1 MNLFQKLLHDEHG
14 FIITTE
20 LVIIATLLV
29 IGLITGIQCLQAAV
43 VAELKD
49 VGDAIGSLNQSY
61 SYSGMRGC
69 WSWGRNGAHS
79 NYTRGSAFFDTVDEY
94 RENVEIGCLDYGYG
108 ATIQSGS
115 RIIEDGTLIESHGG
129 RVLESR
135 SGATIQQHS
144 IETGPCPS
152 ADGLPCPDR
161 ACPPGSTI
169 IEDGPGPTLAPQD
182 CPPEQ
187 DCPDAEAAH

>member
-1 MNLFQKLLHDEHG
+1 MNLLQKLLHDEHG

-43 VAELKD
+43 VSELKD
-49 VGDAIGSLNQSY
+49 VGAAIGSLNQSY

-79 NYTRGSAFFDTVDEY
+79 NYTRGSAFYDQVDEY
-94 RENVEIGCLDYGYG
+94 RANVEIGCIDYSVTSEPTPAISRPG
-108 ATIQSGS
+108 AVIQQQSIEIQPCAPLNAVPGTEGVCPPDS
-115 RIIEDGTLIESHGG
+115 PIIEDGI
-129 RVLESR
+129 
-135 SGATIQQHS
+135 
-144 IETGPCPS
+144 
-152 ADGLPCPDR
+152 
-161 ACPPGSTI
+161 
-169 IEDGPGPTLAPQD
+169 GPTLEPQN

-187 DCPDAEAAH
+187 DCPDAGAAH

>member
-1 MNLFQKLLHDEHG
+1 MSLFQKLLHDEHG

-49 VGDAIGSLNQSY
+49 VGNAIGSLNQSY

-79 NYTRGSAFFDTVDEY
+79 SYTVGSAFYDQVDEY
-94 RENVEIGCLDYGYG
+94 RGHVEIGCIDYGVTSEPTP
-108 ATIQSGS
+108 AISQP
-115 RIIEDGTLIESHGG
+115 GT
-129 RVLESR
+129 V
-135 SGATIQQHS
+135 IQQQS
-144 IETGPCPS
+144 IEVQPCPPINEVP
-152 ADGLPCPDR
+152 GTEGI
-161 ACPPGSTI
+161 CPPGSTI
-169 IEDGPGPTLAPQD
+169 IEDGIGPGPTLAPQD

-187 DCPDAEAAH
+187 DCPDAGAAH